1 MALHTW
7 LIYFVAVIG
16 LSLTPGPNGLL
27 ALTHGALYGHR
38 KAFYTI
44 TGGVTGFVLVI
55 ALSMVGI
62 GALLQTSAN
71 ALRLLKWAGG
81 LYLIYLGVQ
90 IWRSPVISLEL
101 SDVKSLQT
109 GKGMYQQ
116 GLLSAI
122 SNPKVL
128 LFYGAFLPQF
138 IDVGKPLLG
147 QFVIMAA
154 TFGVVEFLVE
164 AFLARVANRI
174 RPWLS
179 RVGKRFNQSTGGLFI
194 IIGAALPWAR

>member
-7 LIYFVAVIG
+7 LIYFIAVIG

-38 KAFYTI
+38 KTLFTI
-44 TGGVTGFVLVI
+44 SGGVTGFVLVI

-62 GALLQTSAN
+62 GALLQTSAS
-71 ALRLLKWAGG
+71 ALVILKWAGG

-90 IWRSPVISLEL
+90 IWRSPVMTLDL
-101 SDVKSLQT
+101 SKGGALQT
-109 GKGMYQQ
+109 GRSMFQK

-138 IDVGKPLLG
+138 IDAEKPLIV
-147 QFVIMAA
+147 QFIIMAA

-164 AFLARVANRI
+164 VMLSRIANRI

-179 RVGKRFNQSTGGLFI
+179 RVGKRFNQACGGLVI
-194 IIGAALPWAR
+194 LIGAALPWAR